1 MTLWIRMIL
10 AVGMAL
16 FVSGLAADTNP
27 YLLRNATLQGMES
40 DSEKRIKT
48 KLALT
53 KTAKPEHIKQ
63 LQRLDYADYIITT
76 KEFNFP
82 RADQPGVDSFVCVFI
97 QKAQKEVYATCQ
109 TDPVGFFWLPEL
121 ADIVDITG
129 DNIPDLVITEY
140 TGGASCCWGF
150 HLFRLGEQFK
160 YVQWLD
166 NGKSEVTRFNFSEE
180 NNGFGITDST
190 YAYWEGPGYNGP
202 SLFYWQT
209 PVGDHFEVK
218 LASFIA
224 QPLSKAD
231 IANALAEIKK
241 EMSYDSTLPNSEL
254 RRYVIE
260 LATSGHLI
268 HALDIANAVW
278 PLAED
283 TQTTLDAF
291 LAAIAK
297 APYES
302 EFFREYVFLNL
313 SSLIRQT
320 PNHVLAF
327 PSGIVLEQAENQGT
341 WQYLP
346 GIRASA
352 DTNYFSY
359 AGSAAALH
367 TVQPSSQKVGDIA
380 MAFDKTEAGW
390 QTANLSLAKTGA
402 ASVPKSFT
410 MAYVNT
416 VKAANEQLLASAPA
430 QEGLYEVPLS
440 LQQAFKTDCPG
451 ATYAVHVVERNYK
464 TYKTLKVNLPSKR
477 NLYVPWGAH
486 LEHLSCRAD
495 QPVVVGVLACRDKG
509 NCGQVVSAFK

>member
-1 MTLWIRMIL
+1 MIL

-16 FVSGLAADTNP
+16 FVSGLAADTHP
-27 YLLRNATLQGMES
+27 YLLKNATLQGMES

-63 LQRLDYADYIITT
+63 LQRLEYGDYIITNM
-76 KEFNFP
+76 EFNIP
-82 RADQPGVDSFVCVFI
+82 LVDEAGDDSFECVFI
-97 QKAQKEVYATCQ
+97 QKALKDVYARCNSDIFSQ
-109 TDPVGFFWLPEL
+109 YYLPDL

-129 DNIPDLVITEY
+129 DDIPDLVITEY
-140 TGGASCCWGF
+140 TGGSGCCWGF

-160 YVQWLD
+160 YVQWID
-166 NGKSEVTRFNFSEE
+166 NGENEVYRLNIRDD
-180 NNGFGITDST
+180 NNVVVSGISIGDST
-190 YAYWEGPGYNGP
+190 YADWEGPGYDGP
-202 SLFYWQT
+202 SLYYWQT

-218 LASFIA
+218 LASFIG
-224 QPLSKAD
+224 QPFSKAD
-231 IANALAEIKK
+231 MANAIAEIKQGI
-241 EMSYDSTLPNSEL
+241 SYDSTLPNSAL
-254 RRYVIE
+254 RRHVIE

-278 PLAED
+278 PLAEN
-283 TQTTLDAF
+283 TNTTLDAF

-302 EFFREYVFLNL
+302 KFFREYVFLNL

-327 PSGIVLEQAENQGT
+327 PSGIVLEQADNQGT

-380 MAFDKTEAGW
+380 MAFDKTAAGW
-390 QTANLSLAKTGA
+390 QTAKLSLAKTGA

-416 VKAANEQLLASAPA
+416 VKAANEQLLASVPA
-430 QEGLYEVPLS
+430 QEGVYEVPLS

-451 ATYAVHVVERNYK
+451 ATYAVHVAERNYK
-464 TYKTLKVNLPSKR
+464 TYKTLKVSLPSKR